1 MKENG
6 RHQRQRDQY
15 SFYSLAHSFPHGL
28 LDSASN
34 LPSSENLACAVCL
47 DDTSTSLVGW
57 ASAEDTPGGSQA
69 LLTPLSFRIFTS
81 DYTQLFHLDSPLL
94 DAPVS
99 TVLKRLLSLQ
109 VLNEETSNCQ
119 EEVKPPP
126 ATTTARTLVRS
137 SGWNFLRCAY
147 MVMTFLFV
155 SYNKG
160 DWCYCHYCNPDLDL
174 RDDPC
179 CSFQ

>member
-1 MKENG
+1 MDHRRTPPE
-6 RHQRQRDQY
+6 
-15 SFYSLAHSFPHGL
+15 F
-28 LDSASN
+28 DSVVYVR
-34 LPSSENLACAVCL
+34 ECRCARRC
-47 DDTSTSLVGW
+47 
-57 ASAEDTPGGSQA
+57 
-69 LLTPLSFRIFTS
+69 
-81 DYTQLFHLDSPLL
+81 
-94 DAPVS
+94 APVETRGFRQNIISSS
-99 TVLKRLLSLQ
+99 TTPPLVTSAGLLSLQ
-109 VLNEETSNCQ
+109 VLNEETSNCK

-126 ATTTARTLVRS
+126 ATTTARGLVRS

-147 MVMTFLFV
+147 MVITFFFV

>member
-1 MKENG
+1 MCRLEPFLK
-6 RHQRQRDQY
+6 R
-15 SFYSLAHSFPHGL
+15 
-28 LDSASN
+28 
-34 LPSSENLACAVCL
+34 
-47 DDTSTSLVGW
+47 SLVVLLFLGL
-57 ASAEDTPGGSQA
+57 AEACIPREVVTEEKIKLLKGILGLMGRLSPDGFRQNIKSSSSSSSSRPPLVTTPDKSEEE
-69 LLTPLSFRIFTS
+69 IKI
-81 DYTQLFHLDSPLL
+81 
-94 DAPVS
+94 
-99 TVLKRLLSLQ
+99 LKRILGLLSLQ
-109 VLNEETSNCQ
+109 VLNEETSNCK

-126 ATTTARTLVRS
+126 ATTTARGLVRS

-179 CSFQ
+179 CSF